1 MVSGI
6 AQCSLE
12 FMENLTSSSSRYEKK
27 ILFSTVIM
35 QCFKYIPVYMKHDSF
50 LSGTV
55 MPQTL

>member
-27 ILFSTVIM
+27 NLIQYSDNAVL
-35 QCFKYIPVYMKHDSF
+35 
-50 LSGTV
+50 
-55 MPQTL
+55 